1 MRWSDTIV
9 APAQAG
15 AAIDIARGL
24 QRRPPARGRRALLA
38 LTLLLAPAAVQAQSL
53 ACVAPDRTPVPRLE
67 RPARGEPVRKPPT
80 TGETRHSV
88 AEHHEIEEAL
98 NDLAATDMSEGGWL
112 TKFKSFEHQYR
123 HHIDEEEEDHFPD
136 FERHLDEDDMKHM
149 ERVFERRKDEEMAE
163 AEVTPEKKE
172 DAKE

>member
-1 MRWSDTIV
+1 MATQDIFARLKQDHERHRELLDKLGETHGDSDERKSLLEEFTKEV
-9 APAQAG
+9 KGHAAAEEQA
-15 AAIDIARGL
+15 L
-24 QRRPPARGRRALLA
+24 YSTML
-38 LTLLLAPAAVQAQSL
+38 
-53 ACVAPDRTPVPRLE
+53 
-67 RPARGEPVRKPPT
+67 RKPPT

-98 NDLAATDMSEGGWL
+98 NDLAATDMASGAWL
-112 TKFKSFEHQYR
+112 QKFKDFDHQYR

-136 FERHLDEDDMKHM
+136 FAKYLDDKDREHM
-149 ERVFERRKDEEMAE
+149 RSVFERRKKEEKDE

>member
-1 MRWSDTIV
+1 MTDATEIFARLKKDHNKHRELLDKLLETSGDSEQRKALFEELTKELKSH
-9 APAQAG
+9 AAAEEQA
-15 AAIDIARGL
+15 L
-24 QRRPPARGRRALLA
+24 YSTML
-38 LTLLLAPAAVQAQSL
+38 
-53 ACVAPDRTPVPRLE
+53 
-67 RPARGEPVRKPPT
+67 RKPPT

-112 TKFKSFEHQYR
+112 TKFKSFDHRYR
-123 HHIDEEEEDHFPD
+123 HHIDEEEDDHFPD
-136 FERHLDEDDMKHM
+136 FEKHLDEEDMQHM
-149 ERVFERRKDEEMAE
+149 KSVFDRRKREEKAD

>member
-1 MRWSDTIV
+1 MTDATEIFARLKKDHDKHRELLDKLLETSGDSEQRKTLFEELTKELKSH
-9 APAQAG
+9 AAAEEQA
-15 AAIDIARGL
+15 L
-24 QRRPPARGRRALLA
+24 YSTML
-38 LTLLLAPAAVQAQSL
+38 
-53 ACVAPDRTPVPRLE
+53 
-67 RPARGEPVRKPPT
+67 RKPPT

-112 TKFKSFEHQYR
+112 TKFKSFDHRYR
-123 HHIDEEEEDHFPD
+123 HHIDEEEDDHFPD
-136 FERHLDEDDMKHM
+136 FEKHLDEEDMQHM
-149 ERVFERRKDEEMAE
+149 KSVFDRRKREEKAD

>member
-1 MRWSDTIV
+1 MAQTQEIFAILECDHDRHRELLDKLLETSGDSDERETLFTELTRELKSH
-9 APAQAG
+9 AAAEEQA
-15 AAIDIARGL
+15 L
-24 QRRPPARGRRALLA
+24 YSTML
-38 LTLLLAPAAVQAQSL
+38 
-53 ACVAPDRTPVPRLE
+53 
-67 RPARGEPVRKPPT
+67 RKPPT

-98 NDLAATDMSEGGWL
+98 NDLAATDMASGAWL
-112 TKFKSFEHQYR
+112 QKFKAFDHQYR

-136 FERHLDEDDMKHM
+136 FAKYLDDEDREHM
-149 ERVFERRKDEEMAE
+149 RSVFERRKKEEKDE